1 MPQWPQQRQVMGTR
15 VPRLDGP
22 AKVTGR
28 AKYTYD
34 IQRPG
39 MLYGKILRCPHPHA
53 RVVRVDTRRAEALP
67 GVRAVEKYEGQ
78 TARFAGWDVA
88 AVAADTEEIAEDAL
102 RLIQVE
108 YEVLEHVVNE
118 EEAMKTSAAGVWGES
133 NIRRGEPEE
142 WGNLEEGK
150 AAAAVTVEATYR
162 TQVQTHTCLES
173 HGLVAEWDDD
183 GNLTAWC
190 STQGI
195 FAVREALA
203 SHFQVDASKVRVI
216 CEHMGGGFGSKFGP
230 EREGV
235 IAASLARQAKRP
247 VKIMLDRKE
256 DHICGGNRP
265 SAAMK
270 VKAGASREGKLTF
283 LEAETYGTGGVGG
296 GSHFPVPFIYTVPH
310 VRRVHTEVYTHA
322 GEARA
327 MRAPGCPQASFMM
340 ESLMDELADQL
351 EMDPLEFR
359 RRNDDSEIRQ
369 QQYQLGAERIG
380 WERRR
385 PNGASPGP
393 RRRGLGCASAAWGG
407 GGQGTQAECRIHPDG
422 SVEVHCGTQD
432 LGTGIRTAIAVVAA
446 ECLGLPPQ
454 ALQVHIGDTRYPPSG
469 ASGGSTTTASVS
481 PAIKMAVD
489 AAKQRLLAR
498 VAPALEVQPAALEVG
513 DGRVYVRRNPQR
525 GLTWKQACARLG
537 TESLAVRGEWV
548 EGLSGSGVG
557 GVQFA
562 EVEVDE
568 ETGRVRVIKIVAV
581 QDCGLVVDKLTAE
594 SQVLGAVTQGIGY
607 ALLENRVMDNLTGLM
622 LNPNMED
629 YKVPGALE
637 IPEIDLV
644 LQDMPERGVIGIGEP
659 PVIPTAGAIANAVA
673 NALGVRIRELPIT
686 PDRVLNAL
694 MKKG

>member
-1 MPQWPQQRQVMGTR
+1 MGTP
-15 VPRLDGP
+15 VPRIDGP
-22 AKVTGR
+22 AKVSGR
-28 AKYTYD
+28 AKYTAD

-78 TARFAGWDVA
+78 TVRFAGGEVA

-102 RLIQVE
+102 GLIQVE
-108 YEVLEHVVNE
+108 YEVLDYVVDE
-118 EEAMKTSAAGVWGES
+118 DEAMKSGAGTVRREG
-133 NIRRGEPEE
+133 NLRRGEPEG

-150 AAAAVTVEATYR
+150 AAAAVTVEATYH
-162 TQVQTHTCLES
+162 TQVQTHTCLET
-173 HGLVAEWDDD
+173 HGLVAEWDDE

-195 FAVREALA
+195 FAVRDALA
-203 SHFQVDASKVRVI
+203 GHFQLDASKVRVI

-230 EREGV
+230 EREGI

-256 DHICGGNRP
+256 DQICGGSRP

-270 VKAGASREGKLTF
+270 VRAGASREGKLTF
-283 LEAETYGTGGVGG
+283 FEAETYGTGGVGG
-296 GSHFPVPFIYTVPH
+296 GSDFPAPFIYTVPH
-310 VRRVHTEVYTHA
+310 VRRVHTEVYTNA

-340 ESLMDELADQL
+340 ESLMDELAEQL
-351 EMDPLEFR
+351 GMDPLEFR
-359 RRNDDSEIRQ
+359 RRNDDSPIRQ
-369 QQYQLGAERIG
+369 QQYQIGAERIG

-393 RRRGLGCASAAWGG
+393 RRRGLGCAAAAWGG

-446 ECLGLPPQ
+446 ECLGLAPQ
-454 ALQVHIGDTRYPPSG
+454 AIRVHVGDTRYPPSG

-481 PAIKMAVD
+481 PAIKMAAD
-489 AAKQRLLAR
+489 AAKQKLLER
-498 VAPALEVQPAALEVG
+498 VAPALQARPEALELG

-525 GLTWKQACARLG
+525 SLTWKQACARLG
-537 TESLAVRGEWV
+537 TAPIAVQGEWV

-568 ETGRVRVIKIVAV
+568 ETGRVRVVKIVAV
-581 QDCGLVVDKLTAE
+581 QDCGLVVNKLTAE

-607 ALLENRVMDNLTGLM
+607 ALLENRVMDGLSGLM

-637 IPEIDLV
+637 IPEIEV
-644 LQDMPERGVIGIGEP
+644 ILQDMPERGVIGIGEP

-686 PDRVLNAL
+686 PDKVLNAL
-694 MKKG
+694 LKRG